1 MGVRTPV
8 GNVKDKR
15 YNVLSAQ
22 HKAGSVNLIVLAHT
36 PYHPFSLGAF
46 FLILLILPLLAT

>member
-1 MGVRTPV
+1 MGVKTPV

-22 HKAGSVNLIVLAHT
+22 HKAGSLNLTVLVHT
-36 PYHPFSLGAF
+36 PDHSFSLGAS
-46 FLILLILPLLAT
+46 FLILLILPLSAT